1 MVTLGDPLQSALRA
15 AGSGLHA
22 QSRRINVVSENIA
35 NAESTG
41 RTPGA
46 DPYKRKTLSFDVDLD
61 GDSGVATVKA
71 DQIGTDRAPFR
82 IEHMPG
88 HPAADKSGNVKLP
101 NVDVLMELADMRE
114 ANRSYQ
120 ANLQVIKQAREMI
133 AMTVDLL
140 RGTS

>member
-1 MVTLGDPLQSALRA
+1 MVTLGNPLQSALRA

-71 DQIGTDRAPFR
+71 DQIGTDRAPSASSICR
-82 IEHMPG
+82 ATQPPTN
-88 HPAADKSGNVKLP
+88 PA
-101 NVDVLMELADMRE
+101 
-114 ANRSYQ
+114 
-120 ANLQVIKQAREMI
+120 
-133 AMTVDLL
+133 
-140 RGTS
+140 TSSCPMSTC